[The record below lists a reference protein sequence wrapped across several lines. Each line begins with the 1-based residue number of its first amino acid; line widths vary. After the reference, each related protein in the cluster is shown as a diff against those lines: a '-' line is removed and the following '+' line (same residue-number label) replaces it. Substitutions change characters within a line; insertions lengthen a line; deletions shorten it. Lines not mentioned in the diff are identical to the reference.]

1 MLAETGVN
9 GSFNL
14 WQSSDS
20 GTHWTAVPLPQ
31 ETVSWIGAVPG
42 THAGSW
48 LIYVGYNDATGF
60 GHTASTTDEGT
71 SWTMLPQGGGQLA
84 GIGSDG
90 AALVAGGSGLYRLS
104 PGATRWQSLGALP
117 PSADW
122 ITYAPTPSGGMLWAF
137 PAESDGASGAGPAN
151 AVYSAPYPAG

>member
-1 MLAETGVN
+1 MDVDGFWGPVAGSMLAETGVN

-48 LIYVGYNDATGF
+48 TPGSLPIRPQPIVLAIVAGQCNLPADVHAPELL
-60 GHTASTTDEGT
+60 SSEQWQEGNT
-71 SWTMLPQGGGQLA
+71 QPKRWMFT
-84 GIGSDG
+84 
-90 AALVAGGSGLYRLS
+90 AALEV
-104 PGATRWQSLGALP
+104 
-117 PSADW
+117 
-122 ITYAPTPSGGMLWAF
+122 
-137 PAESDGASGAGPAN
+137 E
-151 AVYSAPYPAG
+151 